1 VRSTAQETTTSV
13 CSSASLFDR
22 CGATKTAV
30 PDSCILIQQ
39 VSILG
44 APSLTKVLD
53 LHDFRK
59 DCHIDSRLC
68 SLCKIVSLENF
79 RILCFDL
86 KVDHLH
92 YGEREQT
99 WWKAPL
105 CQYFCRNFCCPLDF
119 SALVLSA
126 LSTSSLCRCSS
137 GKALLFSIS
146 SRSCSLSSSF
156 SFSFL
161 IRPSSRRRQASNS
174 LEGSRPSVSSTSG
187 TLSSF
192 SIIRD
197 Q

>member
-1 VRSTAQETTTSV
+1 MRSTTQETTTSI
-13 CSSASLFDR
+13 CSSASLFYR
-22 CGATKTAV
+22 CGATKT
-30 PDSCILIQQ
+30 DSCILIQQ
-39 VSILG
+39 MSILG
-44 APSLTKVLD
+44 TPSLTKILD
-53 LHDFRK
+53 LHDLRK

-68 SLCKIVSLENF
+68 SLRKIVPLENF
-79 RILCFDL
+79 RILVCFNL
-86 KVDHLH
+86 KANHSQ

-105 CQYFCRNFCCPLDF
+105 CQYFCRNFCCPLGF

-146 SRSCSLSSSF
+146 SRSCSLKSSF

-187 TLSSF
+187 T
-192 SIIRD
+192 
-197 Q
+197 